1 MAEQEEKPPLQSESG
16 KVFSENYR
24 GKAHQF
30 FATNRVGGKLDL
42 SSINYKTLP
51 FTARQLFNS
60 YRQNIEQWG
69 DNALAHLS
77 LPSGTHSALRRSDIE
92 TITQLEETIGKNPEL
107 SNYLTR
113 IGPKREL
120 EIKTALEELHEL
132 RSKNGGNT
140 SLNQQNSA

>member
-1 MAEQEEKPPLQSESG
+1 MAEQEENPPLQSESG

-24 GKAHQF
+24 GRTHQF

-42 SSINYKTLP
+42 SSIDYKSLP

-60 YRQNIEQWG
+60 YRQNIGEWG
-69 DNALAHLS
+69 ENALAHLS
-77 LPSGTHSALRRSDIE
+77 LPYGTHSALRRNGIE
-92 TITQLEETIGKNPEL
+92 TITQLEETIGKDQQL
-107 SNYLTR
+107 SNYLIL

-132 RSKNGGNT
+132 RSKNIGNT
-140 SLNQQNSA
+140 SPNQQSSA